1 MNSFSSE
8 VVGLST
14 TSICLVTVRLK
25 SLQRYAARCEYNE
38 TLPLVVA
45 GNTDQR
51 ALPSTRGFAAVY
63 FCQEATTVRPRSLRD
78 PRALRVYITY
88 RACGLAR
95 SVIGGRCTHTVHVEG
110 VERAQFLRVIACSH
124 TTVLRRS
131 TNACAICSV
140 FFYRGDFITPTR
152 PLCDDRRMAC
162 ATCSLFLCFL
172 SLCACVALRPL
183 DALISGGRKSCRA
196 SRLGDRNG
204 RERRLRYRR
213 RRRR

>member
-131 TNACAICSV
+131 TNACAMCSV
-140 FFYRGDFITPTR
+140 FF
-152 PLCDDRRMAC
+152 C
-162 ATCSLFLCFL
+162 A
-172 SLCACVALRPL
+172 
-183 DALISGGRKSCRA
+183 SG
-196 SRLGDRNG
+196 
-204 RERRLRYRR
+204 
-213 RRRR
+213 